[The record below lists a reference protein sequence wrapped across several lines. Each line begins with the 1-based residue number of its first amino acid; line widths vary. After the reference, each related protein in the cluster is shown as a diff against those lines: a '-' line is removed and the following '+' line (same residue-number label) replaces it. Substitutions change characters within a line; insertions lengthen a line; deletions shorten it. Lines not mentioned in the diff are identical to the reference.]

1 MCLIEPL
8 SFQHIT
14 DIKND
19 IFYSFI
25 KINLLIHLLICFWL
39 HWVFVAAHGLYLVAV
54 SGSYLCCLEWVSRC
68 GSFPCG
74 AWALERSLSNCCA
87 QACLVAP

>member
-74 AWALERSLSNCCA
+74 ACALERSLSNCRA